1 MFPLQHKTRTSIIHD
16 CKLLVQD
23 TSSRYNVL
31 CNARIRQHSEGN
43 RIPDSVIIVLMI
55 LTPPSCQFSY
65 LTIVCK
71 FTFSKFSVC
80 FKGSN
85 TKNVNKTIHYSCRQ
99 LLFCR
104 SINLVST
111 LTICSSMKLYA
122 LLLIST
128 YVKKC
133 TLLNLHLLGVVI
145 YVLCR

>member
-1 MFPLQHKTRTSIIHD
+1 MI
-16 CKLLVQD
+16 VN
-23 TSSRYNVL
+23 YWY
-31 CNARIRQHSEGN
+31 RIRLVGIMYCVPPAYVNTQREIGSQT
-43 RIPDSVIIVLMI
+43 RVSIVLMI

-71 FTFSKFSVC
+71 FTFSKLSVC
-80 FKGSN
+80 FKRSN

-111 LTICSSMKLYA
+111 LNICSSMKLYA
-122 LLLIST
+122 LLLINI

>member
-1 MFPLQHKTRTSIIHD
+1 MF
-16 CKLLVQD
+16 VN
-23 TSSRYNVL
+23 YWY
-31 CNARIRQHSEGN
+31 RIRLVGIMYCVPPAYVNTQGEIGSQT
-43 RIPDSVIIVLMI
+43 RVIIALMI

-85 TKNVNKTIHYSCRQ
+85 AKNVNKTIHYSCRQ

-111 LTICSSMKLYA
+111 LNICSSMKLYA
-122 LLLIST
+122 LLLINI
-128 YVKKC
+128 YVKKMHFIESPLIGRC
-133 TLLNLHLLGVVI
+133 
-145 YVLCR
+145 YLCVM

>member
-1 MFPLQHKTRTSIIHD
+1 MI
-16 CKLLVQD
+16 VN
-23 TSSRYNVL
+23 YWY
-31 CNARIRQHSEGN
+31 RIRLVGVMYCVPPAYVNTQGEIGSQT
-43 RIPDSVIIVLMI
+43 RVSIVPMI
-55 LTPPSCQFSY
+55 LTPPSYQFSY
-65 LTIVCK
+65 LTTVCK

-111 LTICSSMKLYA
+111 LNICSSMKLYA
-122 LLLIST
+122 LLLINI